1 MLTIK
6 ALPDGSEEA
15 LFCLGSLSPLEN
27 EPSRG
32 ICLTKKITVEGIGSY
47 KKKLHT
53 PIYSGSVLSRLAVTD
68 PHRSFDSTHC
78 IGALCP
84 GLSMQPIGYVV
95 RNCAAHRFCLPLYET
110 AAVSSA
116 FYRIAGYMSVEEGFV
131 AVCKRRTLLWCLLGF
146 SAAVAFVLS
155 YLVMQYGTEGALE
168 ELIRLGG
175 YLLP

>member
-6 ALPDGSEEA
+6 ALPDGAEEA
-15 LFCLGSLSPLEN
+15 LFCLGSLCPLEN

-32 ICLTKKITVEGIGSY
+32 VCLTKKITIERIGSY

-53 PIYSGSVLSRLAVTD
+53 PIYRASVMSRLAVTD

-78 IGALCP
+78 IWALCP
-84 GLSMQPIGYVV
+84 GLSMRTVGYVV
-95 RNCAAHRFCLPLYET
+95 RNCGPHRFCLPLYEI
-110 AAVSSA
+110 AAISSA
-116 FYRIAGYMSVEEGFV
+116 FYLIAGYMVVEDGFV

-146 SAAVAFVLS
+146 SAALAFVLS
-155 YLVMQYGTEGALE
+155 YLVFQYGPEGAIE